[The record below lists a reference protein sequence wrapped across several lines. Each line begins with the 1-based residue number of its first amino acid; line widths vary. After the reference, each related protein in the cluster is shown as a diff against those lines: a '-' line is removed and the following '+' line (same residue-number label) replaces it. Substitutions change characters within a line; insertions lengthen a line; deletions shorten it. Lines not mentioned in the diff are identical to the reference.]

1 MPNLPGMAQP
11 GEVLGRRALNRA
23 LLERQLLLRR
33 WKLSAAEAIERL
45 VGMQAQVPD
54 SPYHALWSR
63 LEGFRPEEL
72 SALISERRAVRG
84 SLQRATIHLVTAD
97 DFLAF
102 RPVLDSFLARSFAS
116 SPFAR
121 NLVGIDF
128 EELLTDGRLLLEERP
143 RSRAELGALLGQRW
157 PDRDKISLAYAVSY
171 LEPLVQVPTRGPWG
185 AGGQATWTTVE
196 AWLGRSPMNDN
207 APDRMVLRYLAAFGP
222 STTSDIQAWSG
233 LTGVKAVVD
242 RLRPGLRSFRD
253 EKGRELLDVP
263 DAPLPDPDTPAPPR
277 FLPEYDNLILA
288 HADRSRVVAD
298 EHRAVVGTSFFLVD
312 GFVQGTWKVVRTG
325 LEATL
330 LLHPFR
336 SLSKPEA
343 AALIAE
349 GSGLLEFSVPAAR
362 SRRVE
367 LGRSGPIVL
376 APGPRPWL
384 TRHAIT

>member
-1 MPNLPGMAQP
+1 
-11 GEVLGRRALNRA
+11 
-23 LLERQLLLRR
+23 
-33 WKLSAAEAIERL
+33 
-45 VGMQAQVPD
+45 MQAQVPD

-72 SALISERRAVRG
+72 SELTSERRTVRG
-84 SLQRATIHLVTAD
+84 SLQRATIHLVTAG

-102 RPVLDSFLARSFAS
+102 RPVLDSFPARSFAS

-121 NLVGIDF
+121 NLVGIDLD
-128 EELLTDGRLLLEERP
+128 ELLKSGRALLAEHP
-143 RSRAELGALLGQRW
+143 RSRTELGALLGERW
-157 PDRDKISLAYAVSY
+157 PGRDKISLAYAVSY
-171 LEPLVQVPTRGPWG
+171 LAPLVQVPPRGLWR
-185 AGGQATWTTVE
+185 AGGQAIWTTIE
-196 AWLGRSPMNDN
+196 AWLGRPLDDDN
-207 APDRMVLRYLAAFGP
+207 SADRMVLRYLAAFGP
-222 STTSDIQAWSG
+222 STTSDIRAWSG

-263 DAPLPDPDTPAPPR
+263 DGPLPDPETLAPPR

-298 EHRAVVGTSFFLVD
+298 EHRGVVGTSFFIVD
-312 GFVQGTWKVVRTG
+312 GFVQGTWKVVQTG
-325 LEATL
+325 AEATL

-349 GSGLLEFSVPAAR
+349 GTGLLEFSAPEAM

-367 LGRSGPIVL
+367 LGPAGPMVL

-384 TRHAIT
+384 TRRPVA